1 MQDALRIGIAVFNA
15 GDHRAAHDAWEDP
28 WLDLD
33 EETADERLLHGL
45 IQYAA
50 AVHHARRRNW
60 SGARG
65 LAESAA
71 QYLADV
77 DSASRDVNV
86 ADVRAYLRR
95 LAADPEIAERRR
107 PPALRYDGDALEPTD
122 LSFEHVAVAAALLA
136 HEYEAFEEPVVD
148 DAIRYARSEADESDG
163 PDGELPTDTALAA
176 SRSRGFVGMLFDF
189 AADRERRAIVY
200 DRLQRHVERQ
210 RSKERDV
217 AGLFD

>member
-1 MQDALRIGIAVFNA
+1 MQDALRIGVAVFNA

-33 EETADERLLHGL
+33 DGTSDERLLHGL

-77 DSASRDVNV
+77 DPAYRDVNV

-107 PPALRYDGDALEPTD
+107 PPALRYDGDALKPTD
-122 LSFEHVAVAAALLA
+122 LSFEHVAAAAALLA
-136 HEYEAFEEPVVD
+136 HEYEAFEESVVD
-148 DAIRYARSEADESDG
+148 DAIRYARSEADESDA
-163 PDGELPTDTALAA
+163 PDGDSPDTALAA

-189 AADRERRAIVY
+189 AADRERRGIVY